1 MPQIRPLLLTLLG
14 LLYSAAAVA
23 IEEQR
28 GPRSFSLPAN
38 RASDRYQAGKR
49 STTGI
54 VDGTHAHGSVFVD
67 ITFGSQTLPVV
78 FDTGSSILWVWST
91 YYNGSLAGDL
101 YYNIS
106 ASTTW
111 AQLPGYTFAISY
123 LDGSGS
129 SGVVGTDKVT
139 MGGLTVTGATLGA
152 ANAGTP
158 GPTTYVAGL
167 IGMERGTMAVKNSA
181 GTSVTKNTWMQNIA
195 SSLTSPIF
203 AVYLP
208 WGSGAAQST
217 IDFGYIDSSKY
228 TGALSTVP
236 LISGTSKWEFTS
248 TSYYVNGVHY
258 SVTST
263 TSGKAIIDTGTT
275 LLYVYSEIASAYYA
289 KVTGAYEDSGAWFFP
304 CSTTFPSLTLDV
316 GGVQAPVNHVIDAY
330 SLTLANGTTI
340 CRGGIQPSTSMIFG
354 QVFLASN
361 YVVFNDAASTIQIA
375 NIVF

>member
-1 MPQIRPLLLTLLG
+1 MPRIRPLLVTLLG
-14 LLYSAAAVA
+14 LLYSAAAVN
-23 IEEQR
+23 IEEQPERR
-28 GPRSFSLPAN
+28 GFSLPAT
-38 RASDRYQAGKR
+38 RASERYQAGKR
-49 STTGI
+49 SVTGT
-54 VDGTHAHGSVFVD
+54 VDGTHNNDGSVLVD
-67 ITFGSQTLPVV
+67 VTFGSQTLPVV
-78 FDTGSSILWVWST
+78 FDTASSILWVWST
-91 YYNGSLAGDL
+91 YYNGSLTGDL

-111 AQLPGYTFAISY
+111 AQLPGYTFNISY
-123 LDGSGS
+123 QDGSGS

-158 GPTTYVAGL
+158 GPTT
-167 IGMERGTMAVKNSA
+167 
-181 GTSVTKNTWMQNIA
+181 VTKNTWMQNIA
-195 SSLTSPIF
+195 SSLPSPIF
-203 AVYLP
+203 AAYLP
-208 WGSGAAQST
+208 WGTGAAQSS

-228 TGALSTVP
+228 TGTLSTVP
-236 LISGTSKWEFTS
+236 LISGTSRWAFTS

-263 TSGKAIIDTGTT
+263 SSGSAFM
-275 LLYVYSEIASAYYA
+275 AYYA
-289 KVTGAYEDSGAWFFP
+289 KVPGAYEDSGAWFFP

-330 SLTLANGTTI
+330 SLTLANGTRI